1 MVGGCGGSRLRRSI
15 NGVSNVEKPPKK
27 PKHSTT
33 KQANVSVHMAT
44 ILRVRASRCAA
55 RRMHAEAAARAA
67 FGAACALGFRVV
79 EVRVAVVEAESH
91 RDVVTLQ
98 RAARGDQAPAPLGCA
113 RDGMGGAAPAR
124 RRR

>member
-1 MVGGCGGSRLRRSI
+1 
-15 NGVSNVEKPPKK
+15 
-27 PKHSTT
+27 
-33 KQANVSVHMAT
+33 
-44 ILRVRASRCAA
+44 
-55 RRMHAEAAARAA
+55 MHAEAAARAA
-67 FGAACALGFRVV
+67 FGAARALGFRVV

-91 RDVVTLQ
+91 SDVVTLQ